1 MVSFK
6 SQIMEPNNNVLIVDA
21 MNIAFRWKYNG
32 KKDFEDDYIQT
43 VESLAKSYECSNII
57 IAADWSSSKWRK
69 SISPDYK
76 ADRKEKYK
84 DQTPKEKEDTKDFFE
99 EYERTLVTL
108 EKRALV
114 LRYYQVEA
122 DDIAAYIVRNRE
134 KYGIEDI
141 WMISSDRDWDLLINE
156 NVSRFSTVSRKETSV
171 WTWKEFF
178 DFPIESYISFKVL
191 TGDKGD
197 NIPGI
202 PGIGPKRATD
212 LLHEYESAFD
222 VYDAMPLP
230 GTYKYIQALNES
242 KDLILK
248 NYKMM
253 DLLTYCEEAIEYP
266 GHSLSEIDNLIED
279 FINDN

>member
-32 KKDFEDDYIQT
+32 KKDFEDDYVRT

-57 IAADWSSSKWRK
+57 IAADWSSSKWRM

-122 DDIAAYIVRNRE
+122 DDIAAYIVR
-134 KYGIEDI
+134 I
-141 WMISSDRDWDLLINE
+141 
-156 NVSRFSTVSRKETSV
+156 
-171 WTWKEFF
+171 
-178 DFPIESYISFKVL
+178 
-191 TGDKGD
+191 
-197 NIPGI
+197 
-202 PGIGPKRATD
+202 
-212 LLHEYESAFD
+212 
-222 VYDAMPLP
+222 
-230 GTYKYIQALNES
+230 
-242 KDLILK
+242 
-248 NYKMM
+248 
-253 DLLTYCEEAIEYP
+253 
-266 GHSLSEIDNLIED
+266 
-279 FINDN
+279 